1 MGDGDGGWGWGRG
14 FGTGMGHGDGG
25 RGWSGGQGVANH
37 ALEIATSA
45 SPFPQQ
51 GAMRQCL
58 PFAGTGRYGRS
69 GTALV
74 LARH

>member
-1 MGDGDGGWGWGRG
+1 
-14 FGTGMGHGDGG
+14 MGHGDGG
-25 RGWSGGQGVANH
+25 RGGWSGGQGVANH

-51 GAMRQCL
+51 GAMLRCRQCL
-58 PFAGTGRYGRS
+58 PLPGRDDTGRS

-74 LARH
+74 LARL